1 MMIEY
6 IWAVLGYLLKK
17 REYPDVHSIISNLKE
32 EEKLSSNKWEQLLN
46 SRLGNIIDFASQHV
60 PYYQKQFDAVG
71 IETGQGSI
79 RDNVSRL
86 PLLTKKDIQNNINA
100 LIADNVE
107 GTDLIENATGG
118 STGVPLKFYQN
129 LHYLTIGVAIDAI
142 VRDWW
147 DIRPYDK
154 TAQLWG
160 ADIDFHELSLKGK
173 IYHALQRTKALNAFR
188 MTEDSLLDFSKML
201 EKWKPPYL
209 MGYSTALE
217 TLAHQVKKHDELRF
231 SLKAIRSTAETLY
244 PHQRSLIEE
253 ALQAPV
259 YNFYGS
265 REVNNIAAECPEE
278 GRMHLI
284 STYRYV
290 EIVDEQGKRVPDGE
304 PGYVAVTDLSNFAM
318 PFIRY
323 KNEDIARMSKTPCPC
338 GRPSPVIEELMGR
351 SSDLII
357 TKRKEIIHGEFF
369 THLFYGTNDIRQFQ
383 VHQKTLKHLIIRY
396 VSVKGPL
403 DDFMQDVAEKIREKI
418 GQDVQISIELCKE
431 IPIPKSGKHRFTISD
446 VKPF

>member
-1 MMIEY
+1 MMLEY
-6 IWAVLGYLLKK
+6 LWAVLWYLLKK
-17 REYPDVHSIISNLKE
+17 REYSNVHSIIYNLKE
-32 EEKLSSNKWEQLLN
+32 EEKFSSNEWEQLLN
-46 SRLGNIIDFASQHV
+46 SRLRKVVAFTSQHV

-71 IETGQGSI
+71 IDAGAENI
-79 RDNVSRL
+79 RENLLKL
-86 PLLTKKDIQNNINA
+86 PLLTKKDIQNNINT
-100 LIADNVE
+100 LIADNIE
-107 GTDLIENATGG
+107 ETDLIENATGG
-118 STGVPLKFYQN
+118 STGVPLKFYQD
-129 LHYLTIGVAIDAI
+129 LHYLTIGVAIDAV
-142 VRDWW
+142 VRGWW
-147 DIRPYDK
+147 GIRPYDK

-217 TLAHQVKKHDELRF
+217 MLAHQVKKHDELRY

-253 ALQAPV
+253 ALHAPV

-278 GRMHLI
+278 RRMHLI

-290 EIVDEQGKRVPDGE
+290 EIIDEQGNRVPDSE
-304 PGYVAVTDLSNFAM
+304 PGYVVVTDLSNFAM

-323 KNEDIARMSKTPCPC
+323 KNEDIARMSKEPCPC
-338 GRPSPVIEELMGR
+338 GRPSPVIEELLGR
-351 SSDLII
+351 SSDLIL
-357 TKRKEIIHGEFF
+357 TPQKDIIHGEFF
-369 THLFYGTNDIRQFQ
+369 THLFYGTDAIRQFQ
-383 VHQKTLKHLIIRY
+383 IHQKTLSHLVVRY
-396 VSVKGPL
+396 VPVSEPL
-403 DDFMQDVAEKIREKI
+403 DDYMQDVAEKIRAKI
-418 GQDVQISIELCKE
+418 GQDVQISIELCDE